1 MDAADADAFVHAVV
15 RDWRSAGV
23 EPKDAALLD
32 YAEKLTR
39 LEAKMAESDIHR
51 LRAVGWDDVAIH
63 DATQIIAYFNYI
75 NRIAEGLGVE
85 LDPGAPVWGG

>member
-1 MDAADADAFVHAVV
+1 MHAVV

-23 EPKDAALLD
+23 EPKDAALLN
-32 YAEKLTR
+32 YAEKLTH
-39 LEAKMAESDIHR
+39 LAAKMEESDLNR

-85 LDPGAPVWGG
+85 LDAGAPVWGGGKPD